1 MTITLT
7 LDERGRT
14 DRRQVLAAFADGV
27 EVETVYGRDREAV
40 AQSLASHLRGII
52 PDRSDLLHAA
62 FGYGGER
69 RIRAYRN
76 GRAYLAAAY
85 WGYPG
90 IHGLPEV

>member
-7 LDERGRT
+7 LDDRGRT
-14 DRRQVLAAFADGV
+14 DRRQVLAAFADGLD
-27 EVETVYGRDREAV
+27 VETVYGRNREAV
-40 AQSLASHLRGII
+40 AESLASHLRGII

-76 GRAYLAAAY
+76 GRAYLAVAY

-90 IHGLPEV
+90 IHDLPEV

>member
-14 DRRQVLAAFADGV
+14 GRRQVLAAFADGLD
-27 EVETVYGRDREAV
+27 VETVYGRNREAV
-40 AQSLASHLRGII
+40 AESLASHLRGII
-52 PDRSDLLHAA
+52 PDRSDLFHAA

-76 GRAYLAAAY
+76 GRAYLAVAY

-90 IHGLPEV
+90 IHDLPEV